1 MNRPA
6 RDSAP
11 HTRPDPAA
19 EDRAALRAAVAALL
33 DRTPGPAAWPKL
45 CREIGVAAL
54 AVPERYGGAGAG
66 LPEVCVVLEELGRT
80 LTPAPML
87 GSAVLAATAVLT
99 CGDAPARERLLP
111 GIAAGTTTAA
121 LVWAGRR
128 GHWDPAAPEC
138 HWDGRL
144 HGEAHYVLDGAEAD
158 VLVVAARTGG
168 GVRLF
173 EVDAADTTRTP
184 ATPLDDTRP
193 LATVLLDGCPGRP
206 LSTADDATDQTAAL
220 AHVRDIACVALA
232 AEQVGT
238 AAHCLAATVAYTK
251 QRVQFGRPIA
261 HFQALQHRMADV
273 HVLIETARSAVW
285 AAAEAAGPTG
295 AAEPTGAGGPGL
307 SLLAG
312 VAKVH
317 CAEVARRAAAEMVQL
332 HGGIAITWEHE
343 AHRYLKRAH
352 GGAQLFGQPHEH
364 VARLADAFLTTAA
377 APNT

>member
-1 MNRPA
+1 M
-6 RDSAP
+6 
-11 HTRPDPAA
+11 TTPDPKLDADSGA
-19 EDRAALRAAVAALL
+19 EDREALRQAVAALL
-33 DRTPGPAAWPKL
+33 DRTPGAAAWPKL

-99 CGDAPARERLLP
+99 CGDEAARERLLP

-121 LVWAGRR
+121 LVWAGAR

-168 GVRLF
+168 SADGGVRLF
-173 EVDAADTTRTP
+173 EVDPADTTRTA

-206 LSTADDATDQTAAL
+206 LDGAETRTGHGTAADQSAAL
-220 AHVRDIACVALA
+220 AHVRDIACTALA

-261 HFQALQHRMADV
+261 HFQALQHRMADL
-273 HVLIETARSAVW
+273 HVLVETARSAVW
-285 AAAEAAGPTG
+285 AAARAAATSP
-295 AAEPTGAGGPGL
+295 AELP
-307 SLLAG
+307 LLAG

-364 VARLADAFLTTAA
+364 LARLSDVALAPADT
-377 APNT
+377 

>member
-1 MNRPA
+1 
-6 RDSAP
+6 
-11 HTRPDPAA
+11 
-19 EDRAALRAAVAALL
+19 
-33 DRTPGPAAWPKL
+33 
-45 CREIGVAAL
+45 
-54 AVPERYGGAGAG
+54 
-66 LPEVCVVLEELGRT
+66 
-80 LTPAPML
+80 
-87 GSAVLAATAVLT
+87 LT
-99 CGDAPARERLLP
+99 CGDEAARERLLP

-121 LVWAGRR
+121 LVWAGAR

-138 HWDGRL
+138 RWEGRL

-158 VLVVAARTGG
+158 VLVVAARTNGSADA

-173 EVDAADTTRTP
+173 EVDPADTTRTG

-206 LSTADDATDQTAAL
+206 LDDTGHEAEIQAENRAGTDQTAAL
-220 AHVRDIACVALA
+220 AHVRDIACIALA

-273 HVLIETARSAVW
+273 HVLVETARSAVW
-285 AAAEAAGPTG
+285 AAARANATSP
-295 AAEPTGAGGPGL
+295 AELP
-307 SLLAG
+307 LLAG

-364 VARLADAFLTTAA
+364 LARLADLAL
-377 APNT
+377 APTDT

>member
-1 MNRPA
+1 VTG
-6 RDSAP
+6 S
-11 HTRPDPAA
+11 DPRADPGA
-19 EDRAALRAAVAALL
+19 EDREALREAVAALL
-33 DRTPGPAAWPKL
+33 DRTPGAAAWPKL

-99 CGDAPARERLLP
+99 CGDEAARDRLLP

-121 LVWAGRR
+121 LVWAGAR

-158 VLVVAARTGG
+158 VLVVAARTEAGTH
-168 GVRLF
+168 VRLF
-173 EVDAADTTRTP
+173 EVDPADTTRTR

-206 LSTADDATDQTAAL
+206 LDDSATDQTAAL
-220 AHVRDIACVALA
+220 ARVRDVACIGLA

-273 HVLIETARSAVW
+273 HVLVETARSAVW
-285 AAAEAAGPTG
+285 AAARASATSH
-295 AAEPTGAGGPGL
+295 AELP
-307 SLLAG
+307 LLAG

-364 VARLADAFLTTAA
+364 LARLADVALAPADTAGA
-377 APNT
+377 VR

>member
-1 MNRPA
+1 MSPPV
-6 RDSAP
+6 DDTAP
-11 HTRPDPAA
+11 HTPPDSTA
-19 EDRAALRAAVAALL
+19 EDRDALRAAVAALL

-80 LTPAPML
+80 LTPTPML

-99 CGDAPARERLLP
+99 CGDEAACERLLP

-138 HWDGRL
+138 RWDGRL

-158 VLVVAARTGG
+158 VLVVAARTDR

-173 EVDAADTTRTP
+173 EVDPADSTRTP

-193 LATVLLDGCPGRP
+193 LATVRLDGCPGRP
-206 LSTADDATDQTAAL
+206 LSSADQATDQSAGL
-220 AHVRDIACVALA
+220 AHVRDVACTALA

-238 AAHCLAATVAYTK
+238 AAHSLAATVAYTK

-273 HVLIETARSAVW
+273 HVLVETARSAVW
-285 AAAEAAGPTG
+285 AAARASATSP
-295 AAEPTGAGGPGL
+295 AELP
-307 SLLAG
+307 LLAG
-312 VAKVH
+312 VATVH
-317 CAEVARRAAAEMVQL
+317 CTEVARRAAAEMVQL

-352 GGAQLFGQPHEH
+352 GGAQLFGQAHEH
-364 VARLADAFLTTAA
+364 LARLADVAL
-377 APNT
+377 APADT

>member
-1 MNRPA
+1 VTRSDTEPA
-6 RDSAP
+6 
-11 HTRPDPAA
+11 TQPDTDPGG
-19 EDRAALRAAVAALL
+19 EEREALRTAVAALL
-33 DRTPGPAAWPKL
+33 DRTPGPAAWPRL

-99 CGDAPARERLLP
+99 CGDESARERLLP
-111 GIAAGTTTAA
+111 GIAAGTATAA
-121 LVWAGRR
+121 LVWAGAR
-128 GHWDPAAPEC
+128 GRWDPAAPAC
-138 HWDGRL
+138 RWDGRL

-158 VLVVAARTGG
+158 VLVVAARTGSAHG

-173 EVDAADTTRTP
+173 EVDPADTTRTP

-206 LSTADDATDQTAAL
+206 LDAAGDGADQTAAL
-220 AHVRDIACVALA
+220 AHVRDVACVALA

-273 HVLIETARSAVW
+273 HVLVETARSAVW
-285 AAAEAAGPTG
+285 AAAEAEAAGSG
-295 AAEPTGAGGPGL
+295 APELP
-307 SLLAG
+307 LLAG

-317 CAEVARRAAAEMVQL
+317 CAEVVRRAAAEMVQL

-364 VARLADAFLTTAA
+364 VARLADVVLPPADT
-377 APNT
+377 

>member
-1 MNRPA
+1 MTQ
-6 RDSAP
+6 SAA
-11 HTRPDPAA
+11 DPGG
-19 EDRAALRAAVAALL
+19 EDREALRAAVAALL
-33 DRTPGPAAWPKL
+33 DRTPGPAAWPRL
-45 CREIGVAAL
+45 CGEIGVAAL

-99 CGDAPARERLLP
+99 CGDESARERLLP
-111 GIAAGTTTAA
+111 GIAAGTSTAA
-121 LVWAGRR
+121 LVWTGAHGR
-128 GHWDPAAPEC
+128 WDPAAPAC
-138 HWDGRL
+138 RWDGRL
-144 HGEAHYVLDGAEAD
+144 HGEAHYVLDGAEAE

-173 EVDAADTTRTP
+173 EVDPADTTRTP

-193 LATVLLDGCPGRP
+193 LAAVRLDGCPGRP
-206 LSTADDATDQTAAL
+206 LDVAGDGADQTAAL
-220 AHVRDIACVALA
+220 AHVRDVACTALA

-238 AAHCLAATVAYTK
+238 AAHCLAATVEYTK
-251 QRVQFGRPIA
+251 RRVQFGRPIA

-273 HVLIETARSAVW
+273 HVLVETARSAVW
-285 AAAEAAGPTG
+285 AAARATGP
-295 AAEPTGAGGPGL
+295 ELP
-307 SLLAG
+307 LLAG

-364 VARLADAFLTTAA
+364 VARLAGTALTPSDT
-377 APNT
+377 